1 MAHSSYRQFCPVAMA
16 AEILCRRWM
25 MLVIRELVA
34 GTTRFNDLRRG
45 VPKMSR
51 SLLATRLRELEDF
64 GVIERHLLSHQSGVH
79 EYRLTEAGRDLLPV
93 VEAVGNWGQTWVES
107 RLSLRNLDASLLMW
121 DMHRNLD
128 PAPLPNRRC
137 LIQFCFPELPPRQQN
152 YWLVVE
158 PSGDVELC
166 RDDPGF
172 ELDLLVTTDLH
183 SMTMI
188 WMGLATV
195 QELRER
201 LDLSGDREIAAR
213 MQTWLGLS
221 PFAPTERR
229 VS

>member
-34 GTTRFNDLRRG
+34 GSTRFNDLRRG

-51 SLLATRLRELEDF
+51 SLLATRLRELEDY
-64 GVIERHLLSHQSGVH
+64 GVIERHVVSHQSAVH
-79 EYRLTEAGRDLLPV
+79 EYRLTDAGRDLLPV
-93 VEAVGNWGQTWVES
+93 VEAVGNWGQKWVES
-107 RLSLRNLDASLLMW
+107 RVSLDNLDASLLMW

-128 PAPLPNRRC
+128 PSPLPKRRV
-137 LIQFCFPELPPRQQN
+137 LIQFTFNDLSPRQAN
-152 YWLVVE
+152 YWLVVM
-158 PSGDVELC
+158 PSGDVDLC

-172 ELDLLVTTDLH
+172 ELDLLITTDLR

-188 WMGLATV
+188 WMGLAKV
-195 QELRER
+195 ADLRER
-201 LDLSGDREIAAR
+201 LSIDGDTEMAAQ

-221 PFAPTERR
+221 PFARVERK